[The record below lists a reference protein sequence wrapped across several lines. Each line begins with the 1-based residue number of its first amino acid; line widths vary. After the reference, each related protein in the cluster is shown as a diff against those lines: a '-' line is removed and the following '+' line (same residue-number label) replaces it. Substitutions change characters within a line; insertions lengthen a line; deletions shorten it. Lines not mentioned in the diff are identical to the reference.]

1 MKARFQGVQD
11 MDKKRIDNFI
21 NNLRND
27 HMVCETFVVLSVDSK
42 NRQAVIKSE
51 TNNKEYILE
60 VK

>member
-1 MKARFQGVQD
+1 
-11 MDKKRIDNFI
+11 MDKKRINNFI

-51 TNNKEYILE
+51 KSNKEYILE
-60 VK
+60 VI